1 MIKRLGLLTALLSLP
16 LWAASAQNL
25 PSQVQVARRF
35 LLAVVQ
41 GNWEAAYAWLTP
53 EARQGLT
60 LQQFQGVAQ
69 PFKAKAAHY
78 GEVIDLYKLGYR
90 LRGAETPEP
99 FVAFS
104 FRSDTLRRVPHF
116 QLDVTFRDST
126 ARQVQGFS
134 LIPLVGPAK

>member
-1 MIKRLGLLTALLSLP
+1 MLLLLPQLARP
-16 LWAASAQNL
+16 AQVQ

-41 GNWEAAYAWLTP
+41 GEWDAAYAWLAPDVQQTLTP
-53 EARQGLT
+53 K
-60 LQQFQGVAQ
+60 QFKAAAQ
-69 PFKAKAAHY
+69 PMREQARRY
-78 GEVIDLYKLGYR
+78 GAFIDLYKLGYR
-90 LRGAETPEP
+90 LRGTATPEP

-104 FRSDTLRRVPHF
+104 FKADTLQKPPHF

-134 LIPLVGPAK
+134 LVPLVGSK